1 LEGYLYFA
9 ECRIVPGRLQPFLQL
24 YHDIEER
31 ESIDR
36 AGVNSRSKKPRKLD
50 QPVSMFMFLV
60 NCNEAFGYTHEQ
72 TLDSSY
78 SLLQCMLSEYSY
90 MWNERNADTNTENGE
105 IEGKDFEWVELPDF
119 NDPTKTNRYKKYK
132 DVGGRIGNSNN

>member
-1 LEGYLYFA
+1 
-9 ECRIVPGRLQPFLQL
+9 
-24 YHDIEER
+24 
-31 ESIDR
+31 
-36 AGVNSRSKKPRKLD
+36 
-50 QPVSMFMFLV
+50 MFLV

-90 MWNERNADTNTENGE
+90 MWNERNADSNTENGE
-105 IEGKDFEWVELPDF
+105 TEGKDFEWVDLPNFD
-119 NDPTKTNRYKKYK
+119 NPTKMDRYKKYK